1 MRSSFWTCMTRFM
14 YGQAPEWRTIYGNS
28 RPSAS
33 RFVVMT
39 FWKILVS
46 CCYYLRCV
54 DSDYFG
60 FVDILFTLTLTF
72 CFQRYI
78 ETDPA
83 GRLDETIS
91 VWFLTQNNEP
101 DSFTKFFPYWTINGI
116 SVYGQLYFIL
126 LFINKD
132 TILIFWS
139 LPFHGSCI
147 PFMSYFMIVVIFSIF
162 FLNLNNFV
170 SNLKWPIPFLYTLLS
185 IFQICGEVSVL

>member
-1 MRSSFWTCMTRFM
+1 MKDDLRKLTPVCLKVCGHDFLENTCIMLLLFAFCRQWLFWLC
-14 YGQAPEWRTIYGNS
+14 WH
-28 RPSAS
+28 
-33 RFVVMT
+33 
-39 FWKILVS
+39 
-46 CCYYLRCV
+46 
-54 DSDYFG
+54 
-60 FVDILFTLTLTF
+60 LFTLTLTF

-147 PFMSYFMIVVIFSIF
+147 HFMSYFMIVVIFSIF

-170 SNLKWPIPFLYTLLS
+170 SNLKWPFPFLYTLLS